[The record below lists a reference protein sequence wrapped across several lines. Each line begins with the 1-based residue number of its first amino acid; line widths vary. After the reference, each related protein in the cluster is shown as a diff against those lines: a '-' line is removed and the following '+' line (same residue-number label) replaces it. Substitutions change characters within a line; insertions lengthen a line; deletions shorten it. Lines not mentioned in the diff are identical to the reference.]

1 MSDLQ
6 AQLEAKAQ
14 RDVIRA
20 MVIDEIARLPGAS
33 QELKALLVADQEATQ
48 LLNAA
53 LKEVA

>member
-1 MSDLQ
+1 MNNLQ
-6 AQLEAKAQ
+6 AQLDAKAQ

-20 MVIDEIARLPGAS
+20 MVIDEISRLPGAS